1 MAGGE
6 SKGSRRYDKENLLWQ
21 FTVAIRS
28 DPVGSVGSVGSLE
41 LENQKKRER
50 RNEFMTKI
58 TKVLKRLL
66 AGTVIILVLLALFFK
81 EIALFVGCV
90 VSCLFVGFYDFR
102 AAHEEIMKGDFAKGE
117 IKVWK
122 VNEETVAKNALE
134 LESDI
139 NKWKCS
145 EHAPCY
151 KVADIFV
158 PLFGVI
164 IGDLTIHITEDMV
177 FYIYSDFN
185 GVHNYGRFLDE
196 SDKRLKKCLESGLI
210 RHQSH
215 RGAIEENEGSELIDT
230 VKLIQ

>member
-1 MAGGE
+1 MR
-6 SKGSRRYDKENLLWQ
+6 KIK
-21 FTVAIRS
+21 
-28 DPVGSVGSVGSLE
+28 
-41 LENQKKRER
+41 KKRER

-158 PLFGVI
+158 PMFGVI

-177 FYIYSDFN
+177 FYIYRDFN

-215 RGAIEENEGSELIDT
+215 RGAIEGLERVGDD
-230 VKLIQ
+230 

>member
-1 MAGGE
+1 M
-6 SKGSRRYDKENLLWQ
+6 
-21 FTVAIRS
+21 AIRS
-28 DPVGSVGSVGSLE
+28 DPVGFVGKHSSYTPWHQCRTFSEAVRVYA
-41 LENQKKRER
+41 ENQKKRER

-158 PLFGVI
+158 PMFGVI

-210 RHQSH
+210 RRQSH
-215 RGAIEENEGSELIDT
+215 RGAIEGLERVGDD
-230 VKLIQ
+230 

>member
-1 MAGGE
+1 MRFLQC
-6 SKGSRRYDKENLLWQ
+6 SKATRLISFCSKE
-21 FTVAIRS
+21 RS
-28 DPVGSVGSVGSLE
+28 NTSLP
-41 LENQKKRER
+41 
-50 RNEFMTKI
+50 
-58 TKVLKRLL
+58 
-66 AGTVIILVLLALFFK
+66 II
-81 EIALFVGCV
+81 
-90 VSCLFVGFYDFR
+90 

-158 PLFGVI
+158 PMFGVI

-215 RGAIEENEGSELIDT
+215 RGAIEGLERVGDD
-230 VKLIQ
+230 